1 MTPWLVYSREHNAF
15 WRANRIGYTRN
26 IDEAGRYS
34 EAEAR
39 NICDDAALGRGPC
52 GDDDVPEFAVPAP
65 EAVEKAEARV
75 ATVEESLH
83 YCNGVADLAMK
94 HRDIAEARVAELEA
108 ALQFYADPET
118 YVAIAFWPDPPCGA
132 FMEDFSHVDD
142 DWGDRP
148 GKRARA
154 ALSALE
160 DG

>member
-65 EAVEKAEARV
+65 EAVEA
-75 ATVEESLH
+75 VE
-83 YCNGVADLAMK
+83 K
-94 HRDIAEARVAELEA
+94 AEARVAELV
-108 ALQFYADPET
+108 T
-118 YVAIAFWPDPPCGA
+118 
-132 FMEDFSHVDD
+132 
-142 DWGDRP
+142 
-148 GKRARA
+148 
-154 ALSALE
+154 ALE
-160 DG
+160 HAEQSGDMMEVLASYRAVRRTARSHRND